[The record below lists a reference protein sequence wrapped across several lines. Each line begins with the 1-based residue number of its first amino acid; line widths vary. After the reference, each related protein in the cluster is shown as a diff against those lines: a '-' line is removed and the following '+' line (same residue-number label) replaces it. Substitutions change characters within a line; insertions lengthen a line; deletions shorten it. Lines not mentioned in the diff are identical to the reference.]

1 MAVTGNTQK
10 HPSKDLKQNTATS
23 CLNREP
29 RTENRQP
36 ITKNTNMSTPYYVSP
51 EQIRQD
57 KEDFVSR
64 GIAQAKEVVVLEYRD
79 GLLMVAENPRKTTFK
94 ISEIYDRIALAAAGR
109 IAEYEILRVVGI
121 RESEVKGFRY
131 YREDVTARWLTNLY
145 SQHMGAVAQAWDAK
159 PLEIEL
165 LVCELGVADAP
176 ANSGLQ
182 NNQIY
187 HIAFDGIYSEE
198 EKYAVIGGR
207 ATAITEILEQRYT
220 DGLEVSAALQL
231 VTETFRT
238 IEANAADDYEV
249 NPQTIEVAC
258 LEQTAERRKFRRLS
272 TDEVTTLLS

>member
-1 MAVTGNTQK
+1 
-10 HPSKDLKQNTATS
+10 
-23 CLNREP
+23 
-29 RTENRQP
+29 
-36 ITKNTNMSTPYYVSP
+36 MSTPYYVSP

-57 KEDFVSR
+57 KEDFVRR
-64 GIAQAKEVVVLEYRD
+64 GITQAKEVVVLEYRD

-109 IAEYEILRVVGI
+109 IAEYEALRVAGI
-121 RESEVKGFRY
+121 RESEIKGFRY
-131 YREDVTARWLTNLY
+131 YREDVTAKWLTNLY

-165 LVCELGVADAP
+165 LVCEVGSTDASP
-176 ANSGLQ
+176 SSESQ
-182 NNQIY
+182 RNQIY

-207 ATAITEILEQRYT
+207 ATTITEILGQNYT
-220 DGLEVSAALQL
+220 DGLEISAALQL

-238 IEANAADDYEV
+238 VEADTEDDYEIT
-249 NPQTIEVAC
+249 PETIEVAC

-272 TDEVTTLLS
+272 TDEVTTLF

>member
-1 MAVTGNTQK
+1 
-10 HPSKDLKQNTATS
+10 
-23 CLNREP
+23 
-29 RTENRQP
+29 
-36 ITKNTNMSTPYYVSP
+36 MSTPYYVSP

-109 IAEYEILRVVGI
+109 IAEYEILRVAGI

-131 YREDVTARWLTNLY
+131 YREDVTAKWLTNLY

-176 ANSGLQ
+176 VNSGLR

-220 DGLEVSAALQL
+220 DGLEMPAVLQL

-238 IEANAADDYEV
+238 IEADAADDYEI

-272 TDEVTTLLS
+272 TDEVTTLLDF

>member
-1 MAVTGNTQK
+1 
-10 HPSKDLKQNTATS
+10 
-23 CLNREP
+23 
-29 RTENRQP
+29 
-36 ITKNTNMSTPYYVSP
+36 MSTPYYVSP

-57 KEDFVSR
+57 KEDFVRR

-121 RESEVKGFRY
+121 REAEIKGFRY
-131 YREDVTARWLTNLY
+131 YREDVTAKWLTNLY

-165 LVCELGVADAP
+165 LVCELGAAEAP
-176 ANSGLQ
+176 TNSELQ
-182 NNQIY
+182 NHRIY

-207 ATAITEILEQRYT
+207 AAEITEILSQRYT
-220 DGLEVSAALQL
+220 DGLEMAAALQL

-238 IEANAADDYEV
+238 IEADAEDNYEIT
-249 NPQTIEVAC
+249 PQTIEVAC
-258 LEQTAERRKFRRLS
+258 LTRTAERRKFRRLS
-272 TDEVTTLLS
+272 TDEVTTLLDL

>member
-1 MAVTGNTQK
+1 
-10 HPSKDLKQNTATS
+10 
-23 CLNREP
+23 
-29 RTENRQP
+29 
-36 ITKNTNMSTPYYVSP
+36 MSTPYYVSP

-57 KEDFVSR
+57 KEDFVRR

-94 ISEIYDRIALAAAGR
+94 ISEIYDRIAFAAAGR
-109 IAEYEILRVVGI
+109 IAEYEILRVIGI
-121 RESEVKGFRY
+121 REAEIKGFRY
-131 YREDVTARWLTNLY
+131 YREDVTAKWLTNLY

-165 LVCELGVADAP
+165 LVCELGAADAP
-176 ANSGLQ
+176 AGSELQ
-182 NNQIY
+182 NNRIY

-207 ATAITEILEQRYT
+207 ATAITEILERNYT
-220 DGLEVSAALQL
+220 DGLEIPAALRL

-238 IEANAADDYEV
+238 IEAGAEDNYEIT
-249 NPQTIEVAC
+249 PQTIEVAC

>member
-1 MAVTGNTQK
+1 
-10 HPSKDLKQNTATS
+10 
-23 CLNREP
+23 
-29 RTENRQP
+29 
-36 ITKNTNMSTPYYVSP
+36 MSTPYYVSP

-57 KEDFVSR
+57 KEDFVRR

-94 ISEIYDRIALAAAGR
+94 ISEIYDRIAFAAAGR

-121 RESEVKGFRY
+121 REAEVKGFRY
-131 YREDVTARWLTNLY
+131 YREDVTAKWLTNLY

-165 LVCELGVADAP
+165 LVCELGSADAP
-176 ANSGLQ
+176 AGSELQ
-182 NNQIY
+182 NNRIY

-207 ATAITEILEQRYT
+207 ATAITEILEQNYT
-220 DGLEVSAALQL
+220 DRLEMPAALQL

-238 IEANAADDYEV
+238 IEASAEDNYEIT
-249 NPQTIEVAC
+249 PQTIEVAC

>member
-1 MAVTGNTQK
+1 
-10 HPSKDLKQNTATS
+10 
-23 CLNREP
+23 
-29 RTENRQP
+29 
-36 ITKNTNMSTPYYVSP
+36 MSTPYYVSP
-51 EQIRQD
+51 EQIWED
-57 KEDFVSR
+57 KKDFVRR
-64 GIAQAKEVVVLEYRD
+64 GIEQAKEVVALEYKD
-79 GLLMVAENPRKTTFK
+79 GLLMVAENPRRTTFK

>member
-1 MAVTGNTQK
+1 
-10 HPSKDLKQNTATS
+10 
-23 CLNREP
+23 
-29 RTENRQP
+29 
-36 ITKNTNMSTPYYVSP
+36 MSTPYYVSP

-57 KEDFVSR
+57 KEDFVRR

-121 RESEVKGFRY
+121 RESEIKGFRY
-131 YREDVTARWLTNLY
+131 YREDVTAKWLTNLY

-165 LVCELGVADAP
+165 LVCELGAPDART
-176 ANSGLQ
+176 NSELRS
-182 NNQIY
+182 NRLY

-207 ATAITEILEQRYT
+207 ATEIIEILEQRYT
-220 DGLEVSAALQL
+220 EGLELTSALQL

-238 IEANAADDYEV
+238 IETDAEADYEIT
-249 NPQTIEVAC
+249 PQTIEVAC
-258 LEQTAERRKFRRLS
+258 LEQTTERRKFRRLS
-272 TDEVTTLLS
+272 TDEVAALVDT

>member
-1 MAVTGNTQK
+1 
-10 HPSKDLKQNTATS
+10 
-23 CLNREP
+23 
-29 RTENRQP
+29 
-36 ITKNTNMSTPYYVSP
+36 MSTPYYVSP

-57 KEDFVSR
+57 KEDFVSH

-109 IAEYEILRVVGI
+109 IAEYEILRVAGI

-131 YREDVTARWLTNLY
+131 YREDVTAKWLTNLY

-165 LVCELGVADAP
+165 LVCEVGVPDAP
-176 ANSGLQ
+176 ASSGLQ

-207 ATAITEILEQRYT
+207 ATAITEILEQQYT
-220 DGLEVSAALQL
+220 DGLEMQAALQL

-238 IEANAADDYEV
+238 IEAGAEDDYEIT
-249 NPQTIEVAC
+249 PQTIEVAC

-272 TDEVTTLLS
+272 TDEITTLLS